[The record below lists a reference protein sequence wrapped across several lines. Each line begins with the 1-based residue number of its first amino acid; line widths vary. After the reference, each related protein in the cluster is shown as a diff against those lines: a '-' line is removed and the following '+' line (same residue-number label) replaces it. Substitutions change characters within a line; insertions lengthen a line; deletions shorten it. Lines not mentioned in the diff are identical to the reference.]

1 MPVGHSENVSS
12 GTVQERSREFAGRR
26 RLRSSC
32 YDLLEYFR
40 SAEAI
45 AGLWDV
51 GKWVVTV
58 VLGEMDVI
66 RM

>member
-1 MPVGHSENVSS
+1 MPVGDSENVSL
-12 GTVQERSREFAGRR
+12 GTVQERSRKFAGRR

-32 YDLLEYFR
+32 YDLLEHFR

-51 GKWVVTV
+51 GEWVMA
-58 VLGEMDVI
+58 LGPG
-66 RM
+66 RN